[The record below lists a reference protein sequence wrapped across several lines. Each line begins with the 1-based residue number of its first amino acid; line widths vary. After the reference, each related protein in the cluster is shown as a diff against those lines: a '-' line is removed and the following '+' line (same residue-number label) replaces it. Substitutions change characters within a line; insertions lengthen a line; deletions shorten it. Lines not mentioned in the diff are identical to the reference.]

1 MNPRRVT
8 APLFFAIVV
17 ISLVLVSAPP
27 PAHAAFP
34 GLPGRI
40 ASNNLPH
47 AGGFENNVYTS
58 LIDGTSVHK
67 LTSDGHSK
75 NPAWSPDGTQIA
87 FNRRG
92 DIFVMSAA
100 GADVHRVTTLGGSY
114 QPAWSPN
121 GKRLL
126 FARTS
131 VRGFGNIWVV
141 GVTGGTPRQLT
152 HDASRS
158 TCWSDGHPT
167 WSPLGGK
174 IAYDQSSAGG
184 CTAQWNRVKVLDLS
198 TWTSHVIPYADHPD
212 FTADGRGLF
221 FGDTFDTEAGYLI
234 PYNEGWS
241 NLRGENRSVLTN
253 FYCAEGDYCFE
264 EGVGAPDSAFP
275 SNASFLF
282 VATNSDENGSWFCLE
297 TPDPGAG
304 SDFGWCSGRNPAYWP
319 IQISWRSL
327 PAS

>member
-1 MNPRRVT
+1 MFVLITLGGMT
-8 APLFFAIVV
+8 APTA
-17 ISLVLVSAPP
+17 AR
-27 PAHAAFP
+27 AAFP
-34 GLPGRI
+34 GLPSWI

-47 AGGFENNVYTS
+47 AGGYENNVYTAK
-58 LIDGTSVHK
+58 IDGTSVRR

-92 DIFVMSAA
+92 EIFVMSAT
-100 GADVHRVTTLGGSY
+100 GADTHRVTTLGGSY

-126 FARTS
+126 FVHAS

-141 GVTGGTPRQLT
+141 PATGGTPRQLT
-152 HDASRS
+152 HDASPA

-174 IAYDQSSAGG
+174 IAYEQTTAAG
-184 CTAQWNRVKVLDLS
+184 CVSQWARVRVLDLS
-198 TWTSHVIPYADHPD
+198 TWSSHLIPYADHPD
-212 FTADGRGLF
+212 FTADGRGIF
-221 FGDTFDTEAGYLI
+221 FGDSFDTEAGYEI

-241 NLRGENRSVLTN
+241 DLRGGDRSVLTN
-253 FYCAEGDYCFE
+253 FVCAEGDSCFQ
-264 EGVGAPDSAFP
+264 EGVAAPDSAFP
-275 SNASFLF
+275 SNPSFLS
-282 VATNSDENGSWFCLE
+282 VSTNSNEFGSWFCLG
-297 TPDPGAG
+297 TPDPGTG
-304 SDFGWCSGRNPAYWP
+304 SSFGWCSDYDPSYWP

-327 PAS
+327 PTT